1 MLRTLVREGQAQRE
15 TKEGF
20 AELDIFDKTDE
31 LCFLL
36 IDFVSHFLVVVSVE
50 QCPLS
55 LEATYKQLGMVGDS
69 TGRKYAF

>member
-1 MLRTLVREGQAQRE
+1 MREGQARRE
-15 TKEGF
+15 TKEGDVF

-69 TGRKYAF
+69 MGRKYAF